1 MVVFLPAFTNAKE
14 SVEKAVGRKKDDP
27 KDAWIRYYLEELK
40 KSSSAQQVT
49 VGALSGW
56 TSGFIAAKFGRT
68 AATAVGGTVLLLH
81 VSYQIRRRSMTHS
94 RSPSQFA
101 QHYGYIQ
108 VDWKRL
114 KRDVDSAKRDVTKKV
129 EKELPDALAQ
139 LQTFLVEN
147 VLLAGGFAGGFLLG
161 LASG

>member
-1 MVVFLPAFTNAKE
+1 MGEESQRQCHHFQVNLVLHLVQTNTTVFFPAFTNAKE
-14 SVEKAVGRKKDDP
+14 SVEKAVGKKKDDP

-81 VSYQIRRRSMTHS
+81 VS
-94 RSPSQFA
+94 
-101 QHYGYIQ
+101 
-108 VDWKRL
+108 
-114 KRDVDSAKRDVTKKV
+114 
-129 EKELPDALAQ
+129 
-139 LQTFLVEN
+139 
-147 VLLAGGFAGGFLLG
+147 
-161 LASG
+161 

>member
-1 MVVFLPAFTNAKE
+1 M
-14 SVEKAVGRKKDDP
+14 
-27 KDAWIRYYLEELK
+27 
-40 KSSSAQQVT
+40 
-49 VGALSGW
+49 
-56 TSGFIAAKFGRT
+56 
-68 AATAVGGTVLLLH
+68 
-81 VSYQIRRRSMTHS
+81 
-94 RSPSQFA
+94 
-101 QHYGYIQ
+101 
-108 VDWKRL
+108 DWKRL

>member
-1 MVVFLPAFTNAKE
+1 MIVASQRGQCHRFQVSLILHFVETSIIVFLSAFTNAKE

-81 VSYQIRRRSMTHS
+81 VSYQL
-94 RSPSQFA
+94 
-101 QHYGYIQ
+101 
-108 VDWKRL
+108 D
-114 KRDVDSAKRDVTKKV
+114 
-129 EKELPDALAQ
+129 
-139 LQTFLVEN
+139 
-147 VLLAGGFAGGFLLG
+147 
-161 LASG
+161 

>member
-1 MVVFLPAFTNAKE
+1 MV
-14 SVEKAVGRKKDDP
+14 S
-27 KDAWIRYYLEELK
+27 
-40 KSSSAQQVT
+40 
-49 VGALSGW
+49 W
-56 TSGFIAAKFGRT
+56 T
-68 AATAVGGTVLLLH
+68 
-81 VSYQIRRRSMTHS
+81 
-94 RSPSQFA
+94 QFA

-108 VDWKRL
+108 VDWNRL
-114 KRDVDSAKRDVTKKV
+114 KKDVNTAKRDVTKKV